1 MTKFAI
7 QFVLRILV
15 LKGLDMNSYLGF
27 NIIKKV
33 NPFLKFILLILFI
46 ESINIEIVKAQDVIK
61 YATSQDIETIPNA
74 TLGDLLITG
83 GTSTSNGLPAI
94 YIGSTSNWV
103 VAPGKKILIKG
114 GVYDWISIHNTSS
127 GTVQNPIV
135 ITNYGGQVETK
146 EFGIR
151 GMSFFKLTGRYD
163 SLHKTGDVNYKGH
176 TAGYAWSQGKYGI
189 FINNKW
195 SNQDKQLLEIRGD
208 VFNGVKVHSTDFE
221 VEFVESGNGG
231 YTNAFRWDD
240 DSGNYAILDNINIHD
255 CYFHD
260 ISGEG
265 VYFGASERQPSYEL
279 LKNLKIYNNRFI
291 RCGRDA
297 HQTKRTITGLRIN
310 NNVVVNPGMQGEDS
324 QNFACNILFN
334 DGNSVVENNIY
345 VANPGYSTIQFFPSC
360 DPVYMAT
367 GGTVSFRNN
376 AMLHAGVQGTQYEGA
391 NGFFMNI
398 YQCNDDIFSL
408 PSVAIEVSGNY
419 WGKFS
424 PTTVVS
430 SSIVTS
436 YYRPTAQAPVY
447 ARNNTFDGTGNKTT
461 FWPAGKITSPT
472 ANDNNVIS
480 AVPEADF
487 VDYEI
492 GIGFSYDKFDMWNR
506 KRKYSEGWYTTRQ
519 SKIYKALSNSVGIEP
534 GISSR
539 SQKYWQLQTYNKGTS
554 FFPADDVRLKSSL
567 YKTLGMGLL
576 DDIINPIK

>member
-1 MTKFAI
+1 MKFSTHHFLYSGDSKI
-7 QFVLRILV
+7 VNFKMWKNVFSFVLI
-15 LKGLDMNSYLGF
+15 F
-27 NIIKKV
+27 
-33 NPFLKFILLILFI
+33 FLTSFFSSTKSFSQTLRYAT
-46 ESINIEIVKAQDVIK
+46 AQDVV
-61 YATSQDIETIPNA
+61 AIPNA
-74 TLGDLLITG
+74 SLGDLLITG

-94 YIGSTSNWV
+94 NISATSNWV
-103 VAPGKKILIKG
+103 IPPGKKILIKG
-114 GVYDWISIHNTSS
+114 GVYDWISINNTSS
-127 GTVQNPIV
+127 GTAQNPIV

-151 GMSFFKLTGRYD
+151 GMSFFKLTGKYD
-163 SLHKTGDVNYKGH
+163 ALQKTGDVNYKGH

-195 SNQDKQLLEIRGD
+195 SNQNIQLLEIRGD

-240 DSGNYAILDNINIHD
+240 AAGNYAILDNIKIHD

-260 ISGEG
+260 MSGEG
-265 VYFGASERQPSYEL
+265 VYFGASEAQPAYEL

-360 DPVYMAT
+360 DPIYVAT

-376 AMLHAGVQGTQYEGA
+376 AMLHPGVQGTLYEGA
-391 NGFFMNI
+391 NWFFMNI
-398 YQCNDDIFSL
+398 YQCNASVYSI
-408 PSVAIEVSGNY
+408 PPVAIEIADNY

-424 PTTVVS
+424 PTTVSS

-436 YYRPTAQAPVY
+436 YYRPSAQAPVY

-461 FWPAGKITSPT
+461 FWPSGSNTSPT
-472 ANDNNVIS
+472 TNENNVIS

-487 VDYEI
+487 VDYVI
-492 GIGFSYDKFDMWNR
+492 GDGFSYDKFDMWRNSR
-506 KRKYSEGWYTTRQ
+506 TYSVGWYTTRQ
-519 SKIYKALSNSVGIEP
+519 SKIYKALTGSSGVEP
-534 GISSR
+534 GLSAGW
-539 SQKYWQLQTYNKGTS
+539 QTYWQLQTYNGGTS
-554 FFPADDVRLKSSL
+554 FFPADDVRLKPSK

-576 DDIINPIK
+576 DSVT